1 MNIFNLKEVK
11 LLQSYDPLLDVEK
24 TVFNHLKSIGLAFDP
39 IEMTHDQLVNSAIN
53 EFFKT
58 TKNSVANAF
67 VIGLNDHFPQLRS
80 ALAAYAVMIH
90 YKNHTFLKRE
100 HHIACGICAG
110 YEDYKKMDLTTLNR
124 YRWSGTIIGNATE
137 PDQLFF
143 ILREHNQL
151 DLPEATETQVKQFIQ
166 FLEMISEADNE
177 EKPLALFKRIRGYF
191 KAKISTEEIRS
202 MIDTLGYAG
211 ILQAKSHGRWIDK
224 FHGYLTPRS
233 SRSSDW
239 SYPVDFWRGAD
250 GINMESVDFWFTNFP
265 QIMQW
270 VEQSQTASSPDSAM
284 MHTSDFDKSTQI
296 I

>member
-1 MNIFNLKEVK
+1 MKIYNAKDIK
-11 LLQSYDPLLDVEK
+11 LLDSYDPVNDADK
-24 TVFNHLKSIGLAFDP
+24 TVFNHLKNAGLAFDP
-39 IEMTHDQLVNSAIN
+39 VVMTHDQLVDGAIN
-53 EFFKT
+53 QFSKT

-67 VIGLNDHFPQLRS
+67 VIGLNDHLPQLRS

-90 YKNHTFLKRE
+90 YKNHTFLKHE

-110 YEDYKKMDLTTLNR
+110 YEDFQKIDLTMLNR

-151 DLPEATETQVKQFIQ
+151 DLPEATETQVNFFIK
-166 FLEMISEADNE
+166 FLEMISDADNE
-177 EKPLALFKRIRGYF
+177 EKPLALVKRMRSYF
-191 KAKISTEEIRS
+191 QVKISTEDLRS

-211 ILQAKSHGRWIDK
+211 ILQSKSHGRWIDK

-239 SYPVDFWRGAD
+239 AYPADFWRGSD
-250 GINMESVDFWFTNFP
+250 GINMESVGFWFSNVP
-265 QIMQW
+265 KIMRW
-270 VEQSQTASSPDSAM
+270 VEQSQAASSPDSAM
-284 MHTSDFDKSTQI
+284 MHTNDFDENAQ
-296 I
+296 